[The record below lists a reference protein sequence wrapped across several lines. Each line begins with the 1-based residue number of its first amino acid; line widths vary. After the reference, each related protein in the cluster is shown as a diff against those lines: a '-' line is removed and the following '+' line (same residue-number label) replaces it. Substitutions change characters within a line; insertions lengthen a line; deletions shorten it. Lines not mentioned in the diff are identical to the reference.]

1 MKILVIAGTIDA
13 RQIIEALLRLDAN
26 ITATTATGLGR
37 SLLNRYEGVDVREGR
52 LDKGE
57 MAELMDEIGPHC
69 LIDASHPF
77 AREVSCNAIEACK
90 IASVPY
96 LRYERPKTEV
106 AGEGILL
113 AGDFEEAVDRL
124 CSCPGNILLTIGSKN
139 LDVFTRVPDYQKRLF
154 VRVLPDSRVLEKCE
168 GLGLN
173 AQNILAVKGPFSEE
187 MNMAMLKYCDA
198 SVMVTKDS
206 GSQGGN
212 KEKISACRKL
222 GIPVMMIERPR
233 MDYGLKASSVAEVVD
248 FVKSL
253 RERGDQP

>member
-1 MKILVIAGTIDA
+1 MRVLVIAGTIDA
-13 RQIIEALLRLDAN
+13 RQIIEALLKLDVN
-26 ITATTATGLGR
+26 ITATTATVLGK
-37 SLLNRYEGVDVREGR
+37 SLLNRYEGVDIREGR
-52 LDKGE
+52 LEKGE
-57 MAELMDEIGPHC
+57 MAVLMDEINPNC

-90 IASVPY
+90 TASVPY

-113 AGDFEEAVDRL
+113 TEDFEEAADRL
-124 CSCPGNILLTIGSKN
+124 CSWPGNILLTIGSKN
-139 LDVFTRVPDYQKRLF
+139 LDAFTRVPDYRKRLF

-187 MNMAMLKYCDA
+187 MNMAMLKYCSA

-212 KEKISACRKL
+212 EEKISACRRL

-233 MDYGLKASSVAEVVD
+233 VDYGLKASSVAEVAD
-248 FVKSL
+248 FVKGL
-253 RERGDQP
+253 PEGGDKQ